1 MKIEVLVRKYIID
14 KAKDFTFDRV
24 SGCAPFIGGRGEY
37 IQAARM
43 RKTKG
48 HCLDLQCEL
57 RQRLRLPGWGADVL
71 VNEEWGGD
79 LWTWMACV
87 IFCGCFL
94 CVGVCIMWCVVIACG
109 NSFLVDRRIFAKEG
123 WHYDTWLAVMSED
136 FT

>member
-57 RQRLRLPGWGADVL
+57 GQHLRLPWWKANILVKENGRGVGAERSVGIRESGW
-71 VNEEWGGD
+71 E
-79 LWTWMACV
+79 
-87 IFCGCFL
+87 IFGH
-94 CVGVCIMWCVVIACG
+94 
-109 NSFLVDRRIFAKEG
+109 G
-123 WHYDTWLAVMSED
+123 WYV
-136 FT
+136 